1 MTAMAK
7 RTHDIS
13 ERDRK
18 LLEFVGQ
25 YRLGT
30 DDLFRRV
37 FFPDVT
43 DLRAV
48 RKVTFRLVQLNDLR
62 KFQLNPKAAYYVLA
76 PRACRLVGAKV
87 REPVPFTE
95 QSFPGAL
102 AAAGFCVATGAK
114 RYTAA
119 KFQAGHPD
127 LCKPGQCRSNY
138 FKEEVEGRFT
148 LGMFLFDRATS
159 PKRMSAKV
167 RKVISQ
173 RYSMPAFRDLILAD
187 RFQLVILTGYT
198 EKRLELDRTVRVGHR
213 GPVRVRVAVVPEL
226 GDLLTGG

>member
-1 MTAMAK
+1 MAK
-7 RTHDIS
+7 RKHDLS
-13 ERDRK
+13 DRDRNI
-18 LLEFVGQ
+18 LEFVGQ

-30 DDLFRRV
+30 DELFRRV

-43 DLRAV
+43 DARAV
-48 RKVTFRLVQLNDLR
+48 RKVTFRLVRLNYLR
-62 KFQLNPKAAYYVLA
+62 KLHLNPKAAYYVLA

-102 AAAGFCVATGAK
+102 GAACFCVTTGAK

-138 FKEEVEGRFT
+138 FKEEVDGKFT

-159 PKRMSAKV
+159 PKRMTAKI

-173 RYSMPAFRDLILAD
+173 RYRLPAFRDLVLAG
-187 RFQLVILTGYT
+187 RFQLVILTGYNA
-198 EKRLELDRTVRVGHR
+198 KRLELEQAVRVGHR
-213 GPVRVRVAVVPEL
+213 GPVRVRVVVVPEL
-226 GDLLTGG
+226 GDWLTGG

>member
-1 MTAMAK
+1 MAK
-7 RTHDIS
+7 RKHDLS
-13 ERDRK
+13 DRDRS

-43 DLRAV
+43 DARAV
-48 RKVTFRLVQLNDLR
+48 RKVTFRLVQQNYLR
-62 KFQLNPKAAYYVLA
+62 KFRLGRRLAYYVLA
-76 PRACRLVGAKV
+76 PRGCRLVGAKV

-102 AAAGFCVATGAK
+102 GAACYCVGTGVK

-119 KFQAGHPD
+119 RFLAAHPD
-127 LCKPGQCRSNY
+127 LCRPGKCRSNY

-148 LGMFLFDRATS
+148 LGLFLFDRATS
-159 PKRMSAKV
+159 PKRMLAKV
-167 RKVISQ
+167 RKVIAQ
-173 RYSMPAFRDLILAD
+173 RYRLPAFRDLILAG
-187 RFQLVILTGYT
+187 RFQLVILTGYD
-198 EKRLELDRTVRVGHR
+198 EKCLQLDQAVRAGHR

-226 GDLLTGG
+226 GAVLTGD